1 MEKVQ
6 CEDPDQVR
14 IPVKELIEKAL
25 AARKN
30 AYTPYSHFQVGA
42 ALLTESGQIYTGCN
56 IENAAYGSTVCAER
70 CAIFKAVSEGALFLK
85 AIAIAGGSEKET
97 DILSG
102 YAFPCGVCRQ
112 VMREFAKDAVFKVV
126 VARSITDFQ
135 IFSLKELLPNSFG
148 PENLS
153 AKELEGD
160 TE

>member
-6 CEDPDQVR
+6 CEDPDQDRLSVE
-14 IPVKELIEKAL
+14 ELIGKAL

-70 CAIFKAVSEGALFLK
+70 CAIFKAVSEGERSLK

-97 DILSG
+97 YILSG
-102 YAFPCGVCRQ
+102 DAFPCGVCRQ

-135 IFSLKELLPNSFG
+135 IFSLEELLPNSFG